1 MPKPKVAPMPQS
13 WRLRDWPPEV
23 VPNSTSAAKHLIRT
37 HREELRKHGALSRVG
52 RDIIV
57 IGEGYAAFLASK
69 MKRVD
74 NYSIAPNRTPT
85 ADAA

>member
-1 MPKPKVAPMPQS
+1 MSKPKVVPLPHS
-13 WRLRDWPPEV
+13 WRLCAWPPDV

-37 HREELRKHGALSRVG
+37 HREELRRFGALSRVG

-69 MKRVD
+69 MSRVD
-74 NYSIAPNRTPT
+74 NYLIAPNRQS
-85 ADAA
+85 AN